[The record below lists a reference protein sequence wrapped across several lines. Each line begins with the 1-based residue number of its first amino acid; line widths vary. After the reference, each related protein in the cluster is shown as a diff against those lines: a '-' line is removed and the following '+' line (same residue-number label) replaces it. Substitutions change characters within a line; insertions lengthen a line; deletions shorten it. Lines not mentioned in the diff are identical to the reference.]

1 MHKFIPPKN
10 LKFLLLNTVALFAMF
25 LTVLAASQ
33 VSAFMNE
40 AFGNS
45 ALDVDFQKSDLISL
59 TPNPEYKPQEVVRIQ
74 LTALARNNDPYK
86 DAGIEITFR
95 FASPSNKQMTGP
107 LDRFIRLL
115 YNPAYSPMLE
125 HRAANLGEL
134 VRENDRARLSVILT
148 AADGERVGY
157 LFILSKQKSG
167 QYDQCW
173 MTDSVIRYE
182 VDAV

>member
-1 MHKFIPPKN
+1 M
-10 LKFLLLNTVALFAMF
+10 
-25 LTVLAASQ
+25 
-33 VSAFMNE
+33 
-40 AFGNS
+40 
-45 ALDVDFQKSDLISL
+45 

-167 QYDQCW
+167 
-173 MTDSVIRYE
+173 R
-182 VDAV
+182 